1 MKIVLDTSV
10 LYQAL
15 YSSSGASHAILKLVR
30 SGDLK
35 LAISIPVFEEY
46 RDVLLRTTSL
56 NAFNLTK
63 EDILK
68 VLDFIALIGIKTDI
82 RFLLRPNLTDENDNM
97 FMELAFASDVEYI
110 ITKNIKD
117 FTYKPDLRFDEI
129 QIVTP
134 AEFITIWREH
144 YAQN

>member
-97 FMELAFASDVEYI
+97 FMELAFASDAECI

-129 QIVTP
+129 QVVTP
-134 AEFITIWREH
+134 AEFMKLWRKH